1 MTSDCT
7 TQWPDLE
14 ARLGHV
20 FARRDLLA
28 AAITHSSYVAEN
40 AAPGIPESQ
49 RLEFL
54 GDAVLS
60 LVAAEWLV
68 AHCAGWREGTLTKV
82 RSRLTNATTLARV
95 ARRLQLEECLRWGRG
110 LAQQTGRARHKPL
123 ADSLEALLG
132 ALWLDGGLPVVR
144 AVFRTWFADEIHAA
158 LAAGSDDNPKG
169 NLQELL
175 QKNHDPAPH
184 YGLSLCG
191 APRPAF
197 CLRGV
202 LRRPPVGRGGRPQ
215 QARGRSQ
222 RRPRRPPPA
231 ARTNG
236 RAFAQLSGPFA
247 IQQPAPGGGDW
258 TRVFSLCG

>member
-7 TQWPDLE
+7 THWPDLE

-28 AAITHSSYVAEN
+28 AALTHSSYVAEN

-110 LAQQTGRARHKPL
+110 LPRRARPNS
-123 ADSLEALLG
+123 ARG
-132 ALWLDGGLPVVR
+132 RGDGRRSPAHPDACHHHL
-144 AVFRTWFADEIHAA
+144 
-158 LAAGSDDNPKG
+158 LAAGGPLGD
-169 NLQELL
+169 
-175 QKNHDPAPH
+175 A
-184 YGLSLCG
+184 
-191 APRPAF
+191 
-197 CLRGV
+197 
-202 LRRPPVGRGGRPQ
+202 GG
-215 QARGRSQ
+215 
-222 RRPRRPPPA
+222 
-231 ARTNG
+231 
-236 RAFAQLSGPFA
+236 
-247 IQQPAPGGGDW
+247 
-258 TRVFSLCG
+258 

>member
-7 TQWPDLE
+7 IHWPDLE

-28 AAITHSSYVAEN
+28 AALTHSSYVAEN

-158 LAAGSDDNPKG
+158 LAAGSHDNPKA

-184 YGLSLCG
+184 YEVITQDGPPHAPHFVCAVFCG
-191 APRPAF
+191 DRQLGEGAGPSKREAEVNAA
-197 CLRGV
+197 RAA
-202 LRRPPVGRGGRPQ
+202 LRRLHEQTGEHLL
-215 QARGRSQ
+215 
-222 RRPRRPPPA
+222 
-231 ARTNG
+231 N
-236 RAFAQLSGPFA
+236 
-247 IQQPAPGGGDW
+247 
-258 TRVFSLCG
+258 